1 MPLPQEELEEIK
13 QDYLDSLQDLTIN
26 SRPLIRDLTMIAQE
40 TLYAAQYIVKAV
52 EEHINRAPPQHKLP
66 ALYLLDSICK
76 NVGSPYTIYFS
87 QNLSKIFINTYTLME
102 PHLRMKM
109 EELLQTWKQ
118 PVPGT
123 NSLTPVFSQE
133 ITRKIDGLLNKIRQL
148 RLQHDQQRK
157 LQTSKSTLI
166 PSISLQNIPDHSS
179 GIINLGNVI
188 NNVDYMGNNS
198 LQTLLPTASNVTVN
212 SLLVDISSLLTAAQ
226 KRVLLNPNDEIA
238 LKQIPALI
246 KLQSILQI
254 SALPARQLS
263 AIKEQLTSLS
273 LQQQQNILQP
283 VHYYPIGIQHN
294 TSSINILPNTQS
306 TDTEALLASLR
317 SAGLLTDD
325 SKNST
330 NDVKPFIPLD
340 SDSLTLSS
348 LALLNSSLNTI
359 ELNSASLAKHRPELV
374 VLLYECM
381 SLQCHTCA
389 KRFEDTEDGRKRRD
403 AHLDWHFRINNRL
416 REIASRGQSR
426 SWYFDEE
433 EWIKYVHEDVTQ
445 VITELPENNSDK
457 PNKHKEFSPD
467 DSYVLTPTDPNAAN
481 EPCPICK
488 EKFIS
493 VWNEDVEEW
502 VWKNAISIE
511 NVIYHAICL
520 SEASVASQ
528 TLFRENAFESTIQ
541 NEGSTTT
548 VLGKR
553 KATSE

>member
-26 SRPLIRDLTMIAQE
+26 SRPLIRDLTIIAQE

-52 EEHINRAPPQHKLP
+52 EEHINRAPPSHKLP

-157 LQTSKSTLI
+157 LQASKSTMI
-166 PSISLQNIPDHSS
+166 PSVPLNSVVDYSS
-179 GIINLGNVI
+179 GIINLGNI
-188 NNVDYMGNNS
+188 SGNPDYIGNQHAS
-198 LQTLLPTASNVTVN
+198 LSITSNITVN
-212 SLLVDISSLLTAAQ
+212 SLLVDISSLLAVAQ
-226 KRVLLNPNDEIA
+226 KRVLLNPDDEIA

-254 SALPARQLS
+254 SALPADQLY
-263 AIKEQLTSLS
+263 AIKEQLSALS
-273 LQQQQNILQP
+273 LQQQQNTLQA
-283 VHYYPIGIQHN
+283 VHYYPLQASYIG
-294 TSSINILPNTQS
+294 SSINVPPNIQS
-306 TDTEALLASLR
+306 TDTETLLASLR
-317 SAGLLTDD
+317 SAGLLTDV

-330 NDVKPFIPLD
+330 NDLKSCLSLD
-340 SDSLTLSS
+340 PNNLTLSS
-348 LALLNSSLNTI
+348 LALLNNSLNTI
-359 ELNSASLAKHRPELV
+359 ELKSSSLTKHRPELV

-389 KRFEDTEDGRKRRD
+389 KRFEDTQDGRKKRD

-416 REIASRGQSR
+416 RELSSRGQSR

-433 EWIKYVHEDVTQ
+433 EWIKYTHEDGSL
-445 VITELPENNSDK
+445 ITVEPLDNDLDK
-457 PNKHKEFSPD
+457 PKKHKDFNHD

-502 VWKNAISIE
+502 VWKNSISIE
-511 NVIYHAICL
+511 GVIYHANCL
-520 SEASVASQ
+520 SEASAASQ
-528 TLFRENAFESTIQ
+528 ALLKENTFELVVKNGGTLN
-541 NEGSTTT
+541 T

-553 KATSE
+553 KKISE

>member
-1 MPLPQEELEEIK
+1 MLLPQEELEEIK

-52 EEHINRAPPQHKLP
+52 EEHINRAPPPHKLP

-76 NVGSPYTIYFS
+76 NVGSPYTIYFG

-123 NSLTPVFSQE
+123 NSLAPVFSQE

-148 RLQHDQQRK
+148 RLQHDQRK
-157 LQTSKSTLI
+157 LQASKSALI
-166 PSISLQNIPDHSS
+166 SSAPLQTVRDYPS
-179 GIINLGNVI
+179 GVMNLGNI
-188 NNVDYMGNNS
+188 TGNPDYIGN
-198 LQTLLPTASNVTVN
+198 QHTLVPTTSNVTVN
-212 SLLVDISSLLTAAQ
+212 SLLVDISSLLAAAQ
-226 KRVLLNPNDEIA
+226 KRVLLNPDDEIA

-246 KLQSILQI
+246 KLQSILQVSI
-254 SALPARQLS
+254 LPAGQLS
-263 AIKEQLTSLS
+263 AVKEQLSALS
-273 LQQQQNILQP
+273 LQQQQNTLQAA
-283 VHYYPIGIQHN
+283 HYYPVQAPNVG
-294 TSSINILPNTQS
+294 SSVNASLNTQS
-306 TDTEALLASLR
+306 IDTETLLASLR
-317 SAGLLTDD
+317 NVGLLTND

-330 NDVKPFIPLD
+330 NDIKSYLSLD
-340 SDSLTLSS
+340 PNNLTLSS
-348 LALLNSSLNTI
+348 LVLLNNSLNTI
-359 ELNSASLAKHRPELV
+359 ELKSVSLVKHRPELV

-416 REIASRGQSR
+416 RELSTRGQSR

-433 EWIKYVHEDVTQ
+433 EWIKYTHEDVSLVT
-445 VITELPENNSDK
+445 TEPLDNDLDK
-457 PNKHKEFSPD
+457 PKKQKEFNHD

-488 EKFIS
+488 EKFVS

-502 VWKNAISIE
+502 VWKNSISIE
-511 NVIYHAICL
+511 DVIYHANCL
-520 SEASVASQ
+520 SEASSASQ
-528 TLFRENAFESTIQ
+528 SFLRENALESINQ
-541 NEGSTTT
+541 NEKAINT

-553 KATSE
+553 KTISE

>member
-26 SRPLIRDLTMIAQE
+26 SRPLIRDLTIIAQE

-52 EEHINRAPPQHKLP
+52 EEHINRAPPSHKLP

-76 NVGSPYTIYFS
+76 NIGSPYTIYFG

-123 NSLTPVFSQE
+123 NSLAPVFSQE

-157 LQTSKSTLI
+157 IQASKSTMI
-166 PSISLQNIPDHSS
+166 PSAPLNSVADYSS
-179 GIINLGNVI
+179 GIINLGNISGTPDSIV
-188 NNVDYMGNNS
+188 NQHS
-198 LQTLLPTASNVTVN
+198 LLSMTSNITVN
-212 SLLVDISSLLTAAQ
+212 SLLLDISSLLAVAQ
-226 KRVLLNPNDEIA
+226 KRVLLNPDDEIA

-254 SALPARQLS
+254 SRLPADQLS
-263 AIKEQLTSLS
+263 AVKEQLSALS
-273 LQQQQNILQP
+273 LQQQQNTLQA
-283 VHYYPIGIQHN
+283 VHYYPLQSSYIG
-294 TSSINILPNTQS
+294 SSINVPPNTQS
-306 TDTEALLASLR
+306 TDAETLLASLR
-317 SAGLLTDD
+317 SAGLLTDV

-330 NDVKPFIPLD
+330 NDLKPYLSMDP
-340 SDSLTLSS
+340 SNLTLSS
-348 LALLNSSLNTI
+348 IALLNNSMSAIELKSSSLT
-359 ELNSASLAKHRPELV
+359 KHRPELV

-381 SLQCHTCA
+381 SLQCYTCA
-389 KRFEDTEDGRKRRD
+389 KRFEDTQDGRKKRD

-416 REIASRGQSR
+416 RELSSRGQSR

-433 EWIKYVHEDVTQ
+433 EWIKYNHEDVSL
-445 VITELPENNSDK
+445 ITVEPLENDLDK
-457 PNKHKEFSPD
+457 PKKNKDFNHD

-502 VWKNAISIE
+502 VWKNSISIE
-511 NVIYHAICL
+511 GVIYHASCL
-520 SEASVASQ
+520 SEASAASQ
-528 TLFRENAFESTIQ
+528 TFSRESASETVIKNGGTS
-541 NEGSTTT
+541 ST

-553 KATSE
+553 KAISE